1 MRAPWSC
8 RRSEESPRTVAVDA
22 RRRAPSGWRAGAGR
36 PPRCSLRPA
45 CLTPAARVLPPQ
57 RVPCAGAL
65 PPSRAVGPRPPST
78 PAGGVLPRLRQRA
91 PGLLQG
97 PRAVRPIL
105 QGQPRPRR
113 PSRPRRRARGPT
125 AKLSVPLASRVVRPV
140 SARSAG
146 PIATEPRAGVQR
158 LAASQIL
165 SRTACRSWTLWPF
178 RICAGR
184 PGDAPPHPDICAGSS
199 DGDSYRGRAACRI
212 VDRERGFEQ
221 GRQGPGSQPEQGP
234 LVVFGPPLRRSHPSR
249 CCGPGPALTA
259 IGRRR
264 VGTAGR
270 VVGVGAYAAAGS
282 R

>member
-1 MRAPWSC
+1 MLQSQPSPRRPSPNRPGRGAPCKCGAPRGRDGSDGRERGMRAPWSC

-65 PPSRAVGPRPPST
+65 PTSRAVGPRPPST

-97 PRAVRPIL
+97 PRAVRPVL

-125 AKLSVPLASRVVRPV
+125 AKLSVPLARSSRPSSLGPV
-140 SARSAG
+140 S
-146 PIATEPRAGVQR
+146 
-158 LAASQIL
+158 
-165 SRTACRSWTLWPF
+165 WPH
-178 RICAGR
+178 C
-184 PGDAPPHPDICAGSS
+184 D
-199 DGDSYRGRAACRI
+199 RAAGGC
-212 VDRERGFEQ
+212 
-221 GRQGPGSQPEQGP
+221 
-234 LVVFGPPLRRSHPSR
+234 
-249 CCGPGPALTA
+249 
-259 IGRRR
+259 
-264 VGTAGR
+264 
-270 VVGVGAYAAAGS
+270 AAAGCQSNLVPDCLPELDTLAIQNMRRPS
-282 R
+282 RGCAAPS